1 MAAGDIWVTKEEQ
14 YRHALLVDFLEGR
27 LKRAEA
33 SRMLGMTERTVA
45 RQARKV
51 ERLGIAGIKH
61 GNTGR
66 RPVNRSD
73 QDLREKVVSLLQR
86 DYYDL
91 NMTHALERLRT
102 DHGIEVRRE
111 TFRSWCHEA
120 GLVKRRKTRRS
131 PARVYRERMPHE
143 GMLLQLD
150 GSPHRW
156 NGKDTWTL
164 ISAIDDATSDIPY
177 AEFFP
182 SEDTASCMRVLWRI
196 IERVG
201 VPEALYVDRAG
212 IYGGSKRQGFSQ
224 FARACDELGIRI
236 LFAHSPEAK
245 GRIERSFQTLQ
256 DRLVPEMRLRKIHR
270 RETANRFLIEEY
282 LPGFWR
288 ERFRKNARN
297 PEKRYRP
304 LPNGIDLNEV
314 FCCKDWRVIGRDRT
328 VSVDNRRWI
337 LDLPTP
343 YSLKG
348 QKVEVR
354 DYLDSSRRFFFAGR
368 EVALIELASDN
379 RAFCRKVG

>member
-1 MAAGDIWVTKEEQ
+1 
-14 YRHALLVDFLEGR
+14 
-27 LKRAEA
+27 
-33 SRMLGMTERTVA
+33 MTERTVT

-51 ERLGIAGIKH
+51 ERLGISGIKH
-61 GNTGR
+61 GNIGR
-66 RPVNRSD
+66 RPVNRVDSE
-73 QDLREKVVSLLQR
+73 LRARAVALLRR

-91 NMTHALERLRT
+91 NMTHALERLAS
-102 DHGIEVRRE
+102 DHGIVVRRE
-111 TFRSWCHEA
+111 TFRRWCHEA

-177 AEFFP
+177 AEFFV
-182 SEDTASCMRVLWRI
+182 SEDTESCMRVLWRI

-212 IYGGSKRQGFSQ
+212 IYGGTKRQGFTH

-256 DRLVPEMRLRKIHR
+256 DRLVPEMRLRKIFR
-270 RETANRFLIEEY
+270 METANRFLVDEY
-282 LPGFWR
+282 LPGIWR
-288 ERFRKNARN
+288 QRFRKPARS
-297 PEKRYRP
+297 PEKRYMP
-304 LPNGIDLNEV
+304 LSKHIDLNEV
-314 FCCKDWRVIGRDRT
+314 FCLKNWRTIGRDRT
-328 VSVDNRRWI
+328 VSVDNRRWL

-343 YSLKG
+343 HSLKG

-354 DYLDSSRRFFFAGR
+354 DYLDGSRKYFFAGR
-368 EVALIELASDN
+368 EVRLIDLASDN
-379 RAFCRKVG
+379 RAICRKAG